1 MHAEQSTDVVVRTC
15 PSLRGSLATAGI
27 ALVCAG
33 YLVGALSKPAEAAAG
48 YDQPGGATYA
58 GSGGGSSFGFAV
70 PYGGFGVVADSTG
83 HAWVVDCA
91 GKATRVI
98 YSTSGSA
105 PDKPS
110 RTEDQLP
117 VR

>member
-1 MHAEQSTDVVVRTC
+1 MQTQPAPLAHAPRTWRSA
-15 PSLRGSLATAGI
+15 PWVIAGI
-27 ALVCAG
+27 ALVTAG
-33 YLVGALSKPAEAAAG
+33 YIVGSFARPAEAAA
-48 YDQPGGATYA
+48 YQPQPNTAATWGGGA
-58 GSGGGSSFGFAV
+58 SFGFAV
-70 PYGGFGVVADSTG
+70 PYGGFGVVADTTG
-83 HAWVVDCA
+83 HAWVVDCN